1 MPDAVPGPAAL
12 GLIGLGVMGRNLAH
26 NLADHGYAVAIHDRD
41 PDAVRSLAGARDA
54 FHAAPDPA
62 ALLAAV
68 EAPRTLLLMVPAGD
82 PVDALI
88 AALEPHLAAGDVLLD
103 GGNSHYADTRRREAH
118 LAERGVAW
126 LGMGVSGGADGAR
139 HGPALMPGGDA
150 DAYARVAPI
159 LRAIAAKTDDGE
171 PCAAHLGPDGA
182 GHYVKMVHNGI
193 EYADMQLLAEAYAL
207 LSDGLG
213 FAADGLEGVL
223 RGWRGGPL
231 EGFLLDVT
239 IDVLAAR
246 DPDGTPTLDDVL
258 DAAGQKG
265 TGRWTIQSALDLGV
279 NASVLAAAVDAR
291 ALSAD
296 VAGRARAAAV
306 LPGPP
311 APDAADARSETE
323 SGADD
328 AAAVAADLHD
338 ALHLAKAVAYAQ
350 GFALLRAASDAHG
363 WALDLGRAAASW
375 RAGCILRGASVEAT
389 VAAYRHDPDTPDL
402 LLAPSFAAAADAH
415 PALRR
420 TVARAAGL
428 GVAAPALSAALAH
441 YDGRRT
447 ARGPAALIQAQRDAF
462 GGHGFVRRSDEGG
475 PLAHA
480 DGRGPEEA

>member
-41 PDAVRSLAGARDA
+41 ADAVASLAAERDA
-54 FHAAPDPA
+54 LHAAPDLP

-68 EAPRTLLLMVPAGD
+68 PAPRTLLVMVPAGA
-82 PVDALI
+82 PVDAVVE
-88 AALEPHLAAGDVLLD
+88 ALEPHLSAGDVLLD

-126 LGMGVSGGADGAR
+126 LGVGVSGGADGAR

-150 DAYARVAPI
+150 AAYARVAPI
-159 LRAIAAKTDDGE
+159 LRAIAATADDGE
-171 PCAAHLGPDGA
+171 PCVAHLGPDGA

-207 LSDGLG
+207 LRDGVGL
-213 FAADGLEGVL
+213 APDGIEGVL
-223 RGWRGGPL
+223 RGWRDGPL
-231 EGFLLDVT
+231 AGFLLDVT
-239 IDVLAAR
+239 ADVVAAR
-246 DPDGTPTLDDVL
+246 DAAGAPILDDVL

-279 NASVLAAAVDAR
+279 PVSVLAAAVDAR

-306 LPGPP
+306 LPGP
-311 APDAADARSETE
+311 T
-323 SGADD
+323 D
-328 AAAVAADLHD
+328 AAAELPDEDVPAVMADLHD
-338 ALHLAKAVAYAQ
+338 ALHLAKLVAYAQ

-363 WALDLGRAAASW
+363 WDLDLGRAASTW
-375 RAGCILRGASVEAT
+375 RAGCILRGATVEAT
-389 VAAYRHDPDTPDL
+389 ASAYRADPGLDDL
-402 LLAPSFAAAADAH
+402 LRAPAFVAAADAAH
-415 PALRR
+415 AGLRR
-420 TVARAAGL
+420 TVARAARA
-428 GVAAPALSAALAH
+428 GVALPASSAALAH

-447 ARGPAALIQAQRDAF
+447 ARGPASLIQGQRDAF
-462 GGHGFVRRSDEGG
+462 GGHGFVRRSDPGG

-480 DGRGPEEA
+480 DWRRREGD